1 MEIRRRADVVG
12 SYKWGGFRLPYC
24 TPLPLRLIVVVVF
37 SSATAALLPQQDF
50 FLYQG
55 LPEADPLEEAAL
67 VCSQCQTLLISF
79 APFLYVATT
88 ELPAPFL
95 FALISVVWIAADED
109 LMRAPLQQRSVRHCH
124 LLLLA

>member
-1 MEIRRRADVVG
+1 MEIRRRADVD
-12 SYKWGGFRLPYC
+12 SYKWGGYRLPYY

-50 FLYQG
+50 FLNQG

-67 VCSQCQTLLISF
+67 LCSQCQTLLFSF

-95 FALISVVWIAADED
+95 SAL
-109 LMRAPLQQRSVRHCH
+109 
-124 LLLLA
+124 